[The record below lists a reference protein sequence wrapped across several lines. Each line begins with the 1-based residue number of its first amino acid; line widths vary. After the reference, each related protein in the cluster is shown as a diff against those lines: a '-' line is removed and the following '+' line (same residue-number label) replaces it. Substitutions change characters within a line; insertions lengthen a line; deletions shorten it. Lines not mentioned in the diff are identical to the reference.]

1 MKKFSFCLAAAALC
15 ALLLAACSSAAP
27 SSSAGNAALSGAP
40 TGDISAPAG
49 QAEPEPAPSST
60 ASVASSFASTPA
72 ATEYGSGTW
81 VVEATKEGDIPSL
94 ERLEFQD
101 GELVYHY
108 FSSSEIGKGSYGRDG
123 SDELEYSPYYQKTAE
138 EAMALLEEAG
148 YTVTIQQA

>member
-27 SSSAGNAALSGAP
+27 SSSAGSAALSGAP
-40 TGDISAPAG
+40 TGDISAG

-60 ASVASSFASTPA
+60 ASVASSFASAPA

>member
-1 MKKFSFCLAAAALC
+1 MKKFASCLITALC
-15 ALLLAACSSAAP
+15 ALLLAACSNGEAAP
-27 SSSAGNAALSGAP
+27 SGSADSSALSGAP
-40 TGDISAPAG
+40 TGDVSAPAG
-49 QAEPEPAPSST
+49 QAEPEPVFSSVPT
-60 ASVASSFASTPA
+60 SEPAPA
-72 ATEYGSGTW
+72 ATEYGSGVW
-81 VVEATKEGDIPSL
+81 IVEATKDGDIPSL

-108 FSSSEIGKGSYGRDG
+108 FSSMETGKGSYGRDG

>member
-27 SSSAGNAALSGAP
+27 SSSAGSAALSGAP

-60 ASVASSFASTPA
+60 ASVASSFASAPA

-138 EAMALLEEAG
+138 EAMALLEAAG